1 MDICIRLKRSL
12 LTLFVVNIL
21 AVTMIGGAYGKGRG
35 GEAQAQRT
43 NVVLILIDDLSH
55 YGVTAYGANRLNSKD
70 GEFANAVFATPNID
84 ELAKQGVRVDHAYA
98 YPLCENTRVAL
109 MSGKRNDRN
118 YLRPKALHGSDI
130 TFGDAFK
137 NAGYRTGLFGK
148 WKQTRGTKNISGE
161 DYIYEFGWDE
171 YAAFDVTEEGQRYI
185 NPNLVVNGKQYNY
198 NGREDEDPVT
208 GRRWYGPDIVNRHA
222 LEFIENNK
230 DNPFFLYYPMILVH
244 DEHKPTPLTQ
254 PRSAFDNFP
263 EQAQYDNRGGDD
275 REYFPDMIEYMD
287 YLIGKVVAKLDSEG
301 VRDNTL
307 IVVMGDNGTKEVFE
321 HVLPDGTVYPGRK
334 GGNADNGIHV
344 PLILNFPSVVPA
356 SDESTYRTYE
366 GLVNLTD
373 IYPTIAE
380 AAGIK
385 MPQAEQVDGISFW
398 AQAKGAEGE
407 PRKHI
412 YTWFI
417 GNHTYQ
423 DADGV
428 GIIYAFNK
436 EFKRYAPSN
445 EFPEG
450 RFFDLRTDP
459 LERIGSK
466 VVKAKFGKLRY
477 SGLPLDSLTNEQQ
490 VAYNELGK
498 VLADNQM
505 RAVREL
511 HILAPINTL
520 KVNQREQFSY
530 SLVPSNAQRAG
541 VIWQSDNPD
550 IASINKFGE
559 VIAHRPGKATISAYS
574 WDDAYPV
581 ANKRTPAYYTNGV
594 QDAVTVVVK

>member
-1 MDICIRLKRSL
+1 MNKSNGFSRV
-12 LTLFVVNIL
+12 LFTILIISVL
-21 AVTMIGGAYGKGRG
+21 AVIMKENAQGRELGK
-35 GEAQAQRT
+35 EVQAKPT

-84 ELAKQGVRVDHAYA
+84 DLAKQGLRVDHAYA

-118 YLRPKALHGSDI
+118 YLRPKSLHGSDI
-130 TFGDAFK
+130 TFGDAFQ

-148 WKQTRGTKNISGE
+148 WKQTRGTKDISGE

-171 YAAFDVTEEGQRYI
+171 YAAFDVTKEGQRYI
-185 NPNLVVNGKQYNY
+185 NPNLVINGKQYNY
-198 NGREDEDPVT
+198 NGREDLDPIT
-208 GRRWYGPDIVNRHA
+208 GRRWYGPDIINRHA
-222 LEFIENNK
+222 LQFIEDNK
-230 DNPFFLYYPMILVH
+230 DTPFFLYYPMVLVH
-244 DEHKPTPLTQ
+244 DEHKPTPHTE
-254 PRSAFDNFP
+254 PHSAFDNFP
-263 EQAQYDNRGGDD
+263 EQAQYNNKGGDD

-287 YLIGKVVAKLDSEG
+287 YLIGKVVAKLDEEG

-321 HVLPDGTVYPGRK
+321 HVLPDSTVYPGRK

-344 PLILNFPSVVPA
+344 PLILNFPSEVPA
-356 SDESTYRTYE
+356 SGDGTYRTYE

-398 AQAKGAEGE
+398 AQAKGGEGE
-407 PRKHI
+407 PRQHI

-417 GNHTYQ
+417 GNNTYQ
-423 DADGV
+423 DADDI

-436 EFKRYAPSN
+436 AFKRYAPSN

-459 LERIGSK
+459 LERVGDK

-477 SGLPLDSLTNEQQ
+477 SGLPLDTLNKEQQ
-490 VAYNELGK
+490 AAYAELGK
-498 VLADNQM
+498 VLEDNQVL
-505 RAVREL
+505 RVREL
-511 HILAPINTL
+511 HILAPNNTL
-520 KVNQREQFSY
+520 KVDQQAQFSY
-530 SLVPSNAQRAG
+530 RLVPANAQRAG
-541 VIWQSDNPD
+541 VIWHSDNPD
-550 IASINKFGE
+550 IATVNKLGE
-559 VIAHRPGKATISAYS
+559 VTTHRPGKATIRAYS

-581 ANKRTPAYYTNGV
+581 ANQRTLAYYTNGI